1 MDTATYTARRE
12 FYVKTIRSRVR
23 TLGTAMDT
31 ARAMMS
37 SKDEAD
43 AAAEAMNALADEFAA
58 LPKDK
63 REASGLAE
71 AIRAFY
77 KDMSTACSHERANLK
92 RELNDPAAETARLH
106 ARFPFRIRRVKSV
119 YVVVPAAEYD
129 AATANRRKG
138 ANDGADAA
146 GENGENGADAGGASS
161 KNADKAA
168 QAIAALEFALAEMT
182 ADRDAWKTRALLAE
196 STISDLTAKPAA
208 RKPAKARKAA

>member
-1 MDTATYTARRE
+1 MDTATFTARRE

-43 AAAEAMNALADEFAA
+43 AAAEAMNALADEFGA
-58 LPKDK
+58 LPKEK
-63 REASGLAE
+63 REASGLSE

-138 ANDGADAA
+138 ADDAADNAGEDGADA
-146 GENGENGADAGGASS
+146 GASS

-196 STISDLTAKPAA
+196 STIADLTAKPAA
-208 RKPAKARKAA
+208 KKPAKPVKVAKAA